1 MTLNYSC
8 RPVGGPRP
16 RRGARTTAFSLV
28 ELLTVI
34 FIISLLIGILI
45 PSINSA
51 RNTAKKATTSKVLTS
66 IRVGMEMFK
75 NDNGTDFRLTNG
87 YPPSFQHPPIPGY
100 AGNDVLFEGRFPF
113 PHGTTDAKPV
123 VYGAHW
129 LPAMLMGVDN
139 LGYVKRSSVPRS
151 TQDLRRS
158 PWLWYE
164 VDPNTEALYVP
175 QRQPFYLDPGNT
187 RTKATKDLPGR
198 WPEELDK
205 FFPDWEEMNTLP
217 VVVDAFDQPIL
228 YYAANT
234 HGRVTNMVEDVRVED
249 REYTGGPQ
257 QEGVPFYFHQDN
269 IGFTGSGVSKDER
282 GWNFGG
288 RLRRTGEEDIKL
300 LHAIAVSGADLTSDQ
315 FILPDNRET
324 FARYIV
330 DRKTY
335 QSMGPDTSP
344 NLPLRPVNADTYL
357 LISAGPDGLYGTND
371 DVNNMPAWPD

>member
-1 MTLNYSC
+1 MTLKYSC
-8 RPVGGPRP
+8 CSVGGPRP
-16 RRGARTTAFSLV
+16 RRGVRTTAFSLV

-87 YPPSFQHPPIPGY
+87 YPPSFQHPPIPDY
-100 AGNDVLFEGRFPF
+100 DGNDVLYEGRFPF
-113 PHGTTDAKPV
+113 APGTADTKPV

-139 LGYVKRSSVPRS
+139 QGYVKRNSVPRS
-151 TQDLRRS
+151 TQNLRRS

-164 VDPNTEALYVP
+164 VDPNAEALYVP

-187 RTKATKDLPGR
+187 RTKATKDLMGIR
-198 WPEELDK
+198 PEEGTG

-234 HGRVTNMVEDVRVED
+234 HGKVTNMVEDLRKEN
-249 REYTGGPQ
+249 REYTGGAQ
-257 QEGVPFYFHQDN
+257 QEGVPYYYHQDN
-269 IGFTGSGVSKDER
+269 IGFTGSGPDPETEH

-288 RLRRTGEEDIKL
+288 RLRRAGDEKL
-300 LHAIAVSGADLTSDQ
+300 LHAIAVSGADLTPDQ